1 MLYTRKGDKGD
12 TYFFGCNQ
20 RFSKSSELAEA
31 LGAVDEINSLLGLC
45 KVRVLIDADNPKAE
59 QARYGADK
67 RINADKE
74 SAEISIKISDISESL
89 AEILEQVQ
97 QDLFIVQANLAG
109 AKDKKITQEKIQY
122 LEKIIDSAE
131 KEMPPIK
138 TFFLSGGTELSALFD
153 YARAIARRA
162 ERRVV
167 KLSEKDKIDA
177 EILAYMNRLSS
188 LLYALARFVN
198 VKSGAEQIPP
208 SYK

>member
-12 TYFFGCNQ
+12 TSAFGCDQ

-31 LGAVDEINSLLGLC
+31 LGAIDEINSLSGLL
-45 KVRVLIDADNPKAE
+45 KLKASNTIN
-59 QARYGADK
+59 
-67 RINADKE
+67 RIGG
-74 SAEISIKISDISESL
+74 ISGDSILKIIEK
-89 AEILEQVQ
+89 IQ
-97 QDLFIVQANLAG
+97 QDLFIIQANLAG
-109 AKDKKITQEKIQY
+109 AKDKKITPERIQE

-131 KEMPPIK
+131 KEMPEIK

-167 KLSEKDKIDA
+167 KLSEKEGVDA

-188 LLYALARFVN
+188 LFYALARFVN
-198 VKSGAEQIPP
+198 FKSGAQQTPP

>member
-1 MLYTRKGDKGD
+1 MLYTKKGDGGD
-12 TYFFGCNQ
+12 TYFFGCDQ

-31 LGAVDEINSLLGLC
+31 LGAVDEINSLLGLI
-45 KVRVLIDADNPKAE
+45 KTKAQTLINADN
-59 QARYGADK
+59 K
-67 RINADKE
+67 RINADNE
-74 SAEISIKISDISESL
+74 SPAG
-89 AEILEQVQ
+89 ILEQVQ

-109 AKDKKITQEKIQY
+109 AKDKKITQEKVSK

-167 KLSEKDKIDA
+167 KLSEQEKLDA

>member
-12 TYFFGCNQ
+12 TYAYGCSQ

-31 LGAVDEINSLLGLC
+31 LGAVDEVNSLLGFC
-45 KVRVLIDADNPKAE
+45 KIKTTDADF
-59 QARYGADK
+59 
-67 RINADKE
+67 
-74 SAEISIKISDISESL
+74 KISGISQSISGIIES
-89 AEILEQVQ
+89 VQ
-97 QDLFIVQANLAG
+97 QDLFIIQANLAG

-131 KEMPPIK
+131 KEIPPIK
-138 TFFLSGGTELSALFD
+138 TFFLAGGSEISALFD
-153 YARAIARRA
+153 YSRTIARRA

-167 KLSEKDKIDA
+167 KLSEKEKLDA

-208 SYK
+208 SYQ

>member
-31 LGAVDEINSLLGLC
+31 LGAVDEINSLLGLI
-45 KVRVLIDADNPKAE
+45 KVKAQTLIDADN
-59 QARYGADK
+59 K